1 MADLILVRRIRV
13 HDYDWRVAEDDPVSE
28 ALLAY
33 RQGTPGGFDRLVT
46 LVYDDL
52 RRIARRQLGRLRPG
66 QTINSTGLVH
76 EAYLK
81 MVDQSRVSLQDRSH
95 FFAVSARAMRQIL
108 VDHARRRGRR
118 KRGGD
123 PQPTTLDDAMTPI
136 AADAER
142 ILLIHDALD
151 RLTAVDA
158 RLTQVVECRFF
169 AGYSEDETAEILGV
183 SARTVRRDWM
193 RARAWLHELMQGA
206 PGALAADDDGP
217 R

>member
-1 MADLILVRRIRV
+1 M
-13 HDYDWRVAEDDPVSE
+13 AEDDPVSE

-123 PQPTTLDDAMTPI
+123 PKPTTLDDAMTPI

>member
-1 MADLILVRRIRV
+1 VAD
-13 HDYDWRVAEDDPVSE
+13 DNAVSE

-33 RQGTPGGFDRLVT
+33 RQGAPGGFDRLVT

-66 QTINSTGLVH
+66 HTINSTGLVH

-123 PQPTTLDDAMTPI
+123 PKPTALDESMTPV

-142 ILLIHDALD
+142 ILLIHDALE
-151 RLTAVDA
+151 RLTSMDA

-169 AGYSEDETAEILGV
+169 AGYSEEETAEILSV
-183 SARTVRRDWM
+183 STRTVRRDWT
-193 RARAWLHELMQGA
+193 RARAWLHELMHGA
-206 PGALAADDDGP
+206 PGSVPPDDDLLK
-217 R
+217 

>member
-1 MADLILVRRIRV
+1 VAD
-13 HDYDWRVAEDDPVSE
+13 DDAVSE
-28 ALLAY
+28 ALLGY
-33 RQGTPGGFDRLVT
+33 RQGSPGAFDRLVA

-81 MVDQSRVSLQDRSH
+81 MVDHSRMSLQDRSH

-108 VDHARRRGRR
+108 VDHARRRGRQ
-118 KRGGD
+118 KRGANRKATD
-123 PQPTTLDDAMTPI
+123 LDEAMTPV
-136 AADAER
+136 AAEAER

-169 AGYSEDETAEILGV
+169 AGYSEDETADILGV
-183 SARTVRRDWM
+183 SPRTVRRDWT
-193 RARAWLHELMQGA
+193 RARAWLHELMDGA
-206 PGALAADDDGP
+206 PESLPEPDSPGV
-217 R
+217 

>member
-1 MADLILVRRIRV
+1 
-13 HDYDWRVAEDDPVSE
+13 VAEDDPVSE

-123 PQPTTLDDAMTPI
+123 AKPTTLDDAMTPI

>member
-1 MADLILVRRIRV
+1 MAD
-13 HDYDWRVAEDDPVSE
+13 EDAISD

-33 RQGTPGGFDRLVT
+33 RQGIPGGFDRLVT

-52 RRIARRQLGRLRPG
+52 RRIARRQLGRVRPG
-66 QTINSTGLVH
+66 HTINTTGLVH

-81 MVDQSRVSLQDRSH
+81 MVDPSRVSLQDRAH
-95 FFAVSARAMRQIL
+95 FFAVAARAMRQIL

-123 PQPTTLDDAMTPI
+123 PKPTTFDEAMTPI

-142 ILLIHDALD
+142 ILLLHDALD

-183 SARTVRRDWM
+183 SSRTIRRDWL
-193 RARAWLHELMQGA
+193 RARAWLHELMYGG
-206 PGALAADDDGP
+206 PGSPAHDHGP
-217 R
+217 FKSK

>member
-1 MADLILVRRIRV
+1 MAD
-13 HDYDWRVAEDDPVSE
+13 DDAVSE

-33 RQGTPGGFDRLVT
+33 RQGTPGAFDRLVA
-46 LVYDDL
+46 LVYEDL

-66 QTINSTGLVH
+66 YTINSTGLVH

-81 MVDQSRVSLQDRSH
+81 MVDQSRASWQDRSH

-108 VDHARRRGRR
+108 VDHARRRARR

-123 PQPTTLDDAMTPI
+123 RRATELDEAMSPV
-136 AADAER
+136 AADAEQV
-142 ILLIHDALD
+142 LLMHDALE

-193 RARAWLHELMQGA
+193 RARAWLHELMQGT
-206 PGALAADDDGP
+206 PGSADDDGF